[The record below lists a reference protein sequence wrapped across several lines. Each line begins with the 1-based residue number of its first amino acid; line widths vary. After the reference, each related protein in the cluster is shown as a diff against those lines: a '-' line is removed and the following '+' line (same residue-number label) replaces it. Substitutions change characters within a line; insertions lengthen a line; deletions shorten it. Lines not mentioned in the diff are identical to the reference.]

1 MQDKINFISNIDSY
15 IIPYS
20 FTYFD
25 HFTSFIPK
33 EIKDRAERGKYMRN
47 WTTLPKGQIIVDKEM
62 SFIERDEKIRRA
74 IKDNKPL
81 SDISVMHQLYDYS
94 KPFMIRVII
103 PKLEYVIND
112 ALAVRED

>member
-1 MQDKINFISNIDSY
+1 
-15 IIPYS
+15 
-20 FTYFD
+20 
-25 HFTSFIPK
+25 
-33 EIKDRAERGKYMRN
+33 
-47 WTTLPKGQIIVDKEM
+47 M
-62 SFIERDEKIRRA
+62 SFIERDEKNRRA